1 MNFTLR
7 ASANLASFSTCFT
20 QLKSITKRRK
30 PFKDEWLGF
39 SGQDARKSWFWKAH
53 DQAKQKDLLVT
64 LASLQE

>member
-1 MNFTLR
+1 MAL
-7 ASANLASFSTCFT
+7 LIQCFT
-20 QLKSITKRRK
+20 PFKSTAKRGK

-53 DQAKQKDLLVT
+53 DQAKQKDFLVT